1 LRFRSDN
8 IEVLCVHALL
18 SHVLCLSAFMLF
30 ALALA
35 GRILTRLKSL
45 ALVILS
51 VFELIL
57 LATLN

>member
-1 LRFRSDN
+1 
-8 IEVLCVHALL
+8 
-18 SHVLCLSAFMLF
+18 MLF

-35 GRILTRLKSL
+35 ERILTRLKSL

-57 LATLN
+57 LATLNEKNWRFRVEVEGLN